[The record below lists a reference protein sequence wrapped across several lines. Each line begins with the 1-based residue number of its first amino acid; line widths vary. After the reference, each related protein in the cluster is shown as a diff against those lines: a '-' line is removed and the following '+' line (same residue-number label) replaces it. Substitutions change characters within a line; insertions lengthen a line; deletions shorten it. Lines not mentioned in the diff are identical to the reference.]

1 MIATSKRILVVE
13 DEPDLADLLAY
24 NLHRAGYDAH
34 VVHDG
39 AAALASVRETPPDLV
54 VLDVMLPKLSGL
66 EVAREIRTGPRTAQ
80 VPILMLT
87 AKAGEIDEIAGL
99 TAGSDDYVTKPFSV
113 KVLLAR
119 IEALLRRRGGGATG
133 EAEIV
138 VLGPVTADLA
148 THTVTVDGEQ
158 MRLTLTE
165 FRLLV
170 SLIRAKGK
178 ALSRY
183 ELMSRAMGPGVMV
196 TTRTIDVHVAAI
208 RKKLGRFNAMIRTV
222 RGVGYRMTDPGE
234 APDPAEAGAGDAP

>member
-24 NLHRAGYDAH
+24 NLHRAGYDAQ

-39 AAALASVRETPPDLV
+39 AAALAAVREAPPDLV

-119 IEALLRRRGGGATG
+119 IEALLRRRGVATPG
-133 EAEIV
+133 ETEV
-138 VLGPVTADLA
+138 VSLGPVSADLA
-148 THTVTVDGEQ
+148 THTVTLEGEA

-170 SLIRAKGK
+170 SLMRARGK

-208 RKKLGRFNAMIRTV
+208 RKKLGRFNGMIRTV
-222 RGVGYRMTDPGE
+222 RGVGYRMTDPSE
-234 APDPAEAGAGDAP
+234 APDPAEAGAGEAP